1 MEMENRLWD
10 ICFDKAQSQ
19 IERRI
24 HELVLR
30 FYGDHFSLPPGLTF
44 SQIGIYVHNN
54 SRSLEHLIPI
64 YRNLSELGPQ
74 SKVPNFNKLK
84 NYFSNLCRCNLF
96 GGGGFEKKSH
106 VLLYGVIIDLIRIPV
121 VWAKLDVAFHS
132 LGSERVKGKGWAAP
146 YKFLKSDGTKAH
158 IGNETKTYGA
168 I

>member
-10 ICFDKAQSQ
+10 ICFDTAQSQ

-54 SRSLEHLIPI
+54 SRSLEHLLPI

-74 SKVPNFNKLK
+74 SAEFQQVVEL
-84 NYFSNLCRCNLF
+84 LQQLF
-96 GGGGFEKKSH
+96 M
-106 VLLYGVIIDLIRIPV
+106 
-121 VWAKLDVAFHS
+121 
-132 LGSERVKGKGWAAP
+132 
-146 YKFLKSDGTKAH
+146 
-158 IGNETKTYGA
+158 
-168 I
+168 